1 MTNIADASVHDRD
14 DRPRGVAGSVPIVE
28 IGNLTKRREQG
39 GTAFELH
46 VPALR
51 MHPGQ
56 FVAVL
61 GDSGCGKSTLLDMLA
76 LVLRPSA
83 CERFVFRVGTEKPDA
98 GPETAGPA
106 QPDPAAEIIDAMAL
120 WGEAAETAMASF
132 RRRHVGYVLQ
142 TGGLYPFL
150 SVFENI
156 MLPLRLNRR
165 GQEAARVRDLAA
177 RLGLGEHL
185 DKKPRYLSGGQR
197 QRTAVLRAIVHE
209 PALIIADEPTAAVDK
224 ARARDI
230 VRALGDLA
238 REQGATVAMV
248 THDHDLVAPVA
259 DVTYSFRLE
268 EADERTTRSHC
279 YQRA

>member
-1 MTNIADASVHDRD
+1 MTQTTGTRVAPEASASSALGRSASAE
-14 DRPRGVAGSVPIVE
+14 RAPIVE
-28 IGNLTKRREQG
+28 ITHLTKRREQG
-39 GTAFELH
+39 GSAFELH
-46 VPALR
+46 VPELR
-51 MHPGQ
+51 FHPGQ

-83 CERFVFRVGTEKPDA
+83 CERFVFRVGCGSGSVDT
-98 GPETAGPA
+98 
-106 QPDPAAEIIDAMAL
+106 PAAVDVETINVMAL
-120 WGEAAETAMASF
+120 WDKDAETAMASF

-165 GQEAARVRDLAA
+165 GQEAARVRTLAQ
-177 RLGLGEHL
+177 RIGLGEHL

-209 PALIIADEPTAAVDK
+209 PTLIIADEPTAAVDK

-230 VRALGDLA
+230 VKALGDLA

-248 THDHDLVAPVA
+248 THDHELVAPVA

-279 YQRA
+279 FKR